1 MPAQNLGRT
10 RGIVPFCVNMCPVA
24 HSGPPFINRPLPIIG
39 LLPTPFSRRESHKL
53 SGLPVEINDR
63 PPVYPDP
70 RGNKLRL
77 NDNLGVNQTSIESGQ
92 RTCHMM
98 IGVVKRVTAVF
109 LVAMAVAV
117 AVNLIL
123 TPVYHDGSPEYPVWR
138 ILNWFMAV
146 AVFLALAASY
156 LRRRDV
162 ESADAD
168 TLRRLRAGM
177 AFYGAIVLTMLFF
190 WGWLWTLNS
199 DSETGDAVTSHLIYF
214 PIVDSLF
221 VVVALTTGRHLW
233 SDGGGR

>member
-1 MPAQNLGRT
+1 MLIDA
-10 RGIVPFCVNMCPVA
+10 
-24 HSGPPFINRPLPIIG
+24 
-39 LLPTPFSRRESHKL
+39 
-53 SGLPVEINDR
+53 
-63 PPVYPDP
+63 
-70 RGNKLRL
+70 
-77 NDNLGVNQTSIESGQ
+77 
-92 RTCHMM
+92 
-98 IGVVKRVTAVF
+98 VKRVAAVF
-109 LVAMAVAV
+109 LVAMAIAV

-214 PIVDSLF
+214 PVVDSLF
-221 VVVALTTGRHLW
+221 VVVALTTGRYLW
-233 SDGGGR
+233 SDGGGRL